1 MLGISLH
8 LSALSPSQPVIA
20 DENIICEGIFLE
32 LFAFAPQAQH
42 STAKPV
48 QLAQA
53 AKKASTRRSE
63 RNNARKQ
70 SWLEPVRRRGIY
82 TARCVLETNE
92 EIEICPAYE

>member
-1 MLGISLH
+1 MPPVFLPP
-8 LSALSPSQPVIA
+8 LSPAQPEIA
-20 DENIICEGIFLE
+20 DDNIIRWGTFLN
-32 LFAFAPQAQH
+32 FHVFFAPQAQH
-42 STAKPV
+42 STAKPI

-92 EIEICPAYE
+92 EIEICPAYC